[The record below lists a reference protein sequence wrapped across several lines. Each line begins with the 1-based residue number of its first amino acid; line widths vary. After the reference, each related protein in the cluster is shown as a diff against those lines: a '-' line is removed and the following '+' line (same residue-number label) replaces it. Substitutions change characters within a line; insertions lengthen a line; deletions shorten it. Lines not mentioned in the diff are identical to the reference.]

1 MAVKIISNGRKNM
14 YDVIIIGGGVIGCL
28 IARELSRYKIKIAVL
43 EKENDISNGTTKANS
58 AIIHAGYDA
67 KIGTLKA
74 KFNVEGNAM
83 MDKVCKE
90 LGVPFKRIGSL
101 VLAFNEE
108 ELEIIENIYENGLKN
123 NIPNM
128 ELLNQECVKKIEPNL
143 SDSVLGALYAKTGGI
158 IGPWELAIAALE
170 NAIDNG
176 VELFLNNKVE
186 KINAG
191 ESHFVITTNE
201 KEYNSKYVINCAGV
215 FADEIHKM
223 VAKLNYKITARK
235 GEYYLLDK
243 SAGDTVKHIVFQCPN
258 DLGKG
263 VVVLPT
269 VHGNLLVG
277 PDANFIE
284 DKLDVSTTEENM
296 NYVRKT
302 ASKSTE
308 SIPFKSV
315 ITSFSGLRA
324 TSNTG
329 DFIIKEVEDVEGF
342 FDVAGI
348 ESPGLSASPAIAK
361 HVADMVVK
369 KNQSIVENPKFNPL
383 RRQNTVFMELSDEEK
398 NDLILKD
405 SRYGRIICRC
415 ENITEGEIVDA
426 IHRNAGAMTIDGIKR
441 RVRPGS
447 GRCQGG
453 FCAPKVME
461 ILARELGIDF
471 TEVVKDSLNSDI
483 AIGKTK

>member
-1 MAVKIISNGRKNM
+1 M
-14 YDVIIIGGGVIGCL
+14 
-28 IARELSRYKIKIAVL
+28 
-43 EKENDISNGTTKANS
+43 
-58 AIIHAGYDA
+58 
-67 KIGTLKA
+67 
-74 KFNVEGNAM
+74 
-83 MDKVCKE
+83 
-90 LGVPFKRIGSL
+90 
-101 VLAFNEE
+101 
-108 ELEIIENIYENGLKN
+108 
-123 NIPNM
+123 
-128 ELLNQECVKKIEPNL
+128 
-143 SDSVLGALYAKTGGI
+143 
-158 IGPWELAIAALE
+158 
-170 NAIDNG
+170 
-176 VELFLNNKVE
+176 
-186 KINAG
+186 
-191 ESHFVITTNE
+191 
-201 KEYNSKYVINCAGV
+201 
-215 FADEIHKM
+215 
-223 VAKLNYKITARK
+223 
-235 GEYYLLDK
+235 
-243 SAGDTVKHIVFQCPN
+243 
-258 DLGKG
+258 
-263 VVVLPT
+263 
-269 VHGNLLVG
+269 
-277 PDANFIE
+277 
-284 DKLDVSTTEENM
+284 
-296 NYVRKT
+296 
-302 ASKSTE
+302 
-308 SIPFKSV
+308 
-315 ITSFSGLRA
+315 
-324 TSNTG
+324 
-329 DFIIKEVEDVEGF
+329 EDVEGF